1 MFIWLLL
8 HVYVYIYIRTLKGQ
22 YKGERRY
29 MMCMYLFSWYID
41 SVGCSSYSLVEL
53 YVMSVY
59 KDVCVYI
66 MMCMQI
72 QCV

>member
-1 MFIWLLL
+1 
-8 HVYVYIYIRTLKGQ
+8 
-22 YKGERRY
+22 